1 MLEPIVKGLV
11 KWIYGLM
18 IDLTTF
24 AANSMLGVMNMDL
37 EYFET
42 TAPIVLDIVDI
53 FIALGWALLI
63 GNLVFQALKAMM
75 SGAGFEAEDPKI
87 LFLRTF
93 VFSFLLLASR
103 QICDIGLSITSKV
116 IDLLEMPDAINVS
129 IPDETMFSLGGE
141 AKWLLVVIIGV
152 ILMIQLVK
160 LLFEIGERY
169 VITSVLT
176 FFSPLAFA
184 MGGSKNTHDIFKG
197 WCRMYASMLVMMI
210 MNIVFLKLIL
220 SAMSRMTSG
229 GVLLWLV
236 FVVALTRVARKI
248 DSHIGKIGLNPAQTG
263 PGAGSKIPG
272 VMTMVA
278 VRAAGS
284 IISRSM
290 SNSQNN
296 SNSSNNSRT
305 GGRDNG
311 RNSDGGGTSR
321 NSHHYTNSNS
331 YNGRTNGGYNNGTSY
346 PIGGSTGIE
355 GVSMDSPGVGGN
367 IQRPAIIKSKGSIA
381 TKSQTGRMSETSRE
395 RNSSA
400 SSREVSKMPAYIGE
414 GKSPRPPIERSTS
427 GPAPVVS
434 TDGKPASGGKTTIK
448 GGKTG
453 GAYRIQNGQKRANSS
468 HSSAQNAQN
477 IGGSIHQSSTG
488 NMSETTRT
496 TVSAPVSAESISET
510 RKAAT
515 GGMTVQGGSV
525 VGQNS
530 YRSDSGNVTGEV
542 NIGGDH
548 IAGGAVGGSVRENTV
563 HTAGEVHT
571 QSQIVQDT
579 KSHSEHFG
587 ERHSRS
593 VQMRDTYEKSE
604 QRVNHEYKHGRY
616 NPAAANKRSRRTFY
630 KKDITPQRR
639 MVQRNTERPRRGDK
653 DSKGR

>member
-24 AANSMLGVMNMDL
+24 AANAMLGVMDMDL

-42 TAPIVLDIVDI
+42 TAPIVVDIVDI

-141 AKWLLVVIIGV
+141 AKWLLVIIIGI

-220 SAMSRMTSG
+220 SAMAQMTSG
-229 GVLLWLV
+229 SVLLWLV

-248 DSHIGKIGLNPAQTG
+248 DSHIGKIGLNPGQTG
-263 PGAGSKIPG
+263 PGAGSRIPG

-296 SNSSNNSRT
+296 SSSSNNSRS
-305 GGRDNG
+305 GGKDNG
-311 RNSDGGGTSR
+311 RSSDGGGTSR
-321 NSHHYTNSNS
+321 NSHHHNNS
-331 YNGRTNGGYNNGTSY
+331 YTHTSRTNGGYNNASSY
-346 PIGGSTGIE
+346 PIGASTGIE
-355 GVSMDSPGVGGN
+355 GISVESPSVGGN
-367 IQRPAIIKSKGSIA
+367 IQRPAVIKGKA
-381 TKSQTGRMSETSRE
+381 TTLPKTGTYRTKEVSRE
-395 RNSSA
+395 RNA
-400 SSREVSKMPAYIGE
+400 SDTSRETSKTQSQAGKVS
-414 GKSPRPPIERSTS
+414 SPRPPLDRNTS
-427 GPAPVVS
+427 GQTNTVPNGQAPA
-434 TDGKPASGGKTTIK
+434 GGRTVTVK
-448 GGKTG
+448 GGKT
-453 GAYRIQNGQKRANSS
+453 AETHRTANGHSTPATPHVSS
-468 HSSAQNAQN
+468 HNV
-477 IGGSIHQSSTG
+477 GGSIHQSSSG
-488 NMSETTRT
+488 NISETGSTM
-496 TVSAPVSAESISET
+496 VSAPATTDVKSDVRKVSM
-510 RKAAT
+510 
-515 GGMTVQGGSV
+515 GGMSIGGGNV
-525 VGQNS
+525 AGQNS
-530 YRSDSGNVTGEV
+530 YRSESGSSTTGI
-542 NIGGDH
+542 NIGGSN
-548 IAGGAVGGSVRENTV
+548 ISEGTGGISVSG
-563 HTAGEVHT
+563 HTMQTTREVHT
-571 QSQIVQDT
+571 QSQ
-579 KSHSEHFG
+579 SEHFG
-587 ERHSRS
+587 ERHTGS
-593 VQMRDTYEKSE
+593 VQMRDVHERTE

-616 NPAAANKRSRRTFY
+616 NPAAANKRGRRTFY
-630 KKDITPQRR
+630 KKDMTPKRRIPESTQRK
-639 MVQRNTERPRRGDK
+639 MRGDK
-653 DSKGR
+653 DSEGR